1 MKVRVATFIANYLV
15 KKGVKEIFTVTGGG
29 AMYLNDAFGHHGEL
43 HCTYNH
49 HEQASAMAAE
59 AYARMTNTPALVCVT
74 TGPGATNA
82 ITGVVGAWMGSIPML
97 VISGQ
102 ARYETTVYKS
112 KLNLRTRGVQEFDI
126 IDSVRNMTKYCTLVK
141 EPETIKYHLDR
152 AIYLATSGRPGPCW
166 LDIPL
171 DVQGA
176 IIETEEL
183 KEYTI
188 EAPKF
193 TLSSCLIFDIVTRI
207 YNSKRPLI
215 LIGNGVRLSGSHD
228 RMLSLIDKLNIPV
241 VTTFG
246 SVDAIAS
253 DHPLYIGRTGTTGDR
268 AANFAVQNADL
279 LLSFGSRLSFNVTGF
294 NYKEWARKAYKIVND
309 IDENEIEKDS
319 INADIK
325 VNVDVSLYIDW
336 LLKEFEFALEKKLS
350 WINRCLTW
358 KRKYPVVLERHYQD
372 EKPNIYVFFKEMT
385 SRLQPDDAL
394 VVSVGTSR
402 VVGSQASIIKEGMR
416 FITNPVTAAMGFD
429 LPAAIGVARARKG
442 KRTVLVTG
450 EGSIQMNLQEL
461 ETIIFNKMPV
471 VIFLMNNEGYH
482 SIRMTQN
489 SYFGKPLVGV
499 GPESG
504 DLAFPDFSKIAY
516 AYGIDYKACKRS
528 QDLDACID
536 WALENKNICVC
547 ELFLSKEQVTEP
559 KVASRKL
566 ADGKM
571 ISATLENMAPF
582 LSEEEIKANMVD

>member
-1 MKVRVATFIANYLV
+1 MSSEKLTREQIKRIVEEVVDQVVGTEEQYQEQEQNSLNEFRTWYIGDFKHSQDNLKAYV
-15 KKGVKEIFTVTGGG
+15 EISD
-29 AMYLNDAFGHHGEL
+29 NDGYKL
-43 HCTYNH
+43 SCN
-49 HEQASAMAAE
+49 
-59 AYARMTNTPALVCVT
+59 RDALVLYVT
-74 TGPGATNA
+74 L
-82 ITGVVGAWMGSIPML
+82 ML
-97 VISGQ
+97 GMIESLKL
-102 ARYETTVYKS
+102 RYE
-112 KLNLRTRGVQEFDI
+112 N
-126 IDSVRNMTKYCTLVK
+126 IDS
-141 EPETIKYHLDR
+141 D
-152 AIYLATSGRPGPCW
+152 
-166 LDIPL
+166 
-171 DVQGA
+171 
-176 IIETEEL
+176 EL
-183 KEYTI
+183 
-188 EAPKF
+188 
-193 TLSSCLIFDIVTRI
+193 
-207 YNSKRPLI
+207 
-215 LIGNGVRLSGSHD
+215 
-228 RMLSLIDKLNIPV
+228 
-241 VTTFG
+241 
-246 SVDAIAS
+246 
-253 DHPLYIGRTGTTGDR
+253 
-268 AANFAVQNADL
+268 
-279 LLSFGSRLSFNVTGF
+279 
-294 NYKEWARKAYKIVND
+294 
-309 IDENEIEKDS
+309 EKDS
-319 INADIK
+319 ISADIK
-325 VNVDVSLYIDW
+325 VNEDVSLYIDK
-336 LLKEFEFALEKKLS
+336 LLKEFGQGMKKNDAWLS
-350 WINRCLTW
+350 RCIEW
-358 KRKYPVVLERHYQD
+358 KKKYPVVLKRHYQD
-372 EKPNIYVFFKEMT
+372 GKPNIYVFFKEMT
-385 SRLQPDDAL
+385 SRLRPDDAL

-442 KRTVLVTG
+442 KRTILVTG